1 MKILCTICARSG
13 SKGVKNKNLKKI
25 NNKPLIYYTIKKA
38 LDSNLFD
45 DIVVS
50 TDSLKIR
57 KIANKYGA
65 ASWFLRPK
73 KLATDKSK
81 KIPVIQH
88 ALSQSEKYFKKNYDI
103 IIDLDPTSPLRDI
116 KDIINSYRY
125 FKKKRADILMS
136 GCPSRRNPYFNM
148 VEIAN
153 KKLKRVKALK
163 KNIFRRQD
171 APKTYDCNASIYIW
185 KKKSLLNFK
194 TFYKSKTVLY
204 VMPEERSW
212 DIDNNFDFKIVQFL
226 LKKKLK

>member
-1 MKILCTICARSG
+1 MKILCTICVRGG

-38 LDSNLFD
+38 LDSKLFE

-50 TDSLKIR
+50 TDSLKIQ
-57 KIANKYGA
+57 KIAKKYGVS
-65 ASWFLRPK
+65 SWFLRPK

-88 ALSQSEKYFKKNYDI
+88 TLRQSEKYFKKDYDI
-103 IIDLDPTSPLRDI
+103 IIDLDATSPLRDV

-125 FKKKRADILMS
+125 FKKKGADILMS

-153 KKLKRVKALK
+153 KKLKKVKPLK
-163 KNIFRRQD
+163 KDIFRRQD

-226 LKKKLK
+226 LKKIK